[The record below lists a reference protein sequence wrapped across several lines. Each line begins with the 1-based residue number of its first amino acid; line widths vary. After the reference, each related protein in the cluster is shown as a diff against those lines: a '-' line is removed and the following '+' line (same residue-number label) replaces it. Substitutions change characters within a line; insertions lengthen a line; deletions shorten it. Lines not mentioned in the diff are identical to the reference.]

1 MWTYGVNNN
10 RQILICN
17 PKANDTQTCLTWN
30 SYPYVANNSTW
41 HTSIFDMKQL
51 SMCGKQQ
58 QMTYNHVWHETVIHM
73 WQTTANDTQTF
84 LSWNSCPYVANN
96 SKWHTSMFWHET
108 VIHMWQT
115 TANDIQS
122 CLTWNSYPY
131 VANNSKWH
139 TSIFDMKQLSICG
152 KQQQMTHKHD
162 MKQLSICGKQQQMTY
177 NHFDMKQLSICGK
190 QQQMTHKHFWHE
202 TVVHM
207 WQTTA
212 NDTQTCL
219 TWNSYPYVAN
229 NSKWHT
235 SIFDMK
241 QLSICGK
248 QQQMTHKHVWH
259 ETVIHMW
266 QTTANDTQAFLTWNS
281 YPYVAN
287 NSKWH
292 TIMFDMKQLSI
303 CGKQQQMT
311 HKHVWHETVIHLW
324 QTTANDT
331 EAFLTWNSCPY
342 VPTANDTQAC
352 LTWNSYP
359 YVANNSKWHTS
370 MFDMKQLSICGKQ
383 QQMTYNHFWHETVV
397 HMWQTT
403 ANDIQS
409 FSTWNSYHRWQ
420 TTANEHKHLWH
431 ETVVHMWQTTANDT
445 QTCLP
450 WNSYPSVAN
459 NSKWHRS
466 IFDMKQLSIC
476 SKQQQMTH
484 KHVWHETVIH
494 MWQTTANDTRAFLTW
509 NSYPY
514 VANNSKWHTI
524 IFDMKQLSMFYL
536 FIYLKFILPFW
547 LAKQ

>member
-58 QMTYNHVWHETVIHM
+58 EMTYNHVWHETVIHM

-84 LSWNSCPYVANN
+84 LSWSSCPYVANN
-96 SKWHTSMFWHET
+96 SKWHTS
-108 VIHMWQT
+108 
-115 TANDIQS
+115 
-122 CLTWNSYPY
+122 
-131 VANNSKWH
+131 
-139 TSIFDMKQLSICG
+139 IF
-152 KQQQMTHKHD
+152 D

-190 QQQMTHKHFWHE
+190 QQQMTHKHLWHE

-212 NDTQTCL
+212 NDTQACL

-281 YPYVAN
+281 YPYVA
-287 NSKWH
+287 
-292 TIMFDMKQLSI
+292 
-303 CGKQQQMT
+303 
-311 HKHVWHETVIHLW
+311 
-324 QTTANDT
+324 TTANDT
-331 EAFLTWNSCPY
+331 QSCLTWNSWHTSIFPSMWQT
-342 VPTANDTQAC
+342 TANDTQAC

-359 YVANNSKWHTS
+359 YVANNSKHFWHETQQTTANDIQSCLTWNSYPCDTQACFTWNSYPYVANNSKWHTN
-370 MFDMKQLSICGKQ
+370 MFAMKQLSICGKQ
-383 QQMTYNHFWHETVV
+383 Q
-397 HMWQTT
+397 HMKQLS
-403 ANDIQS
+403 I
-409 FSTWNSYHRWQ
+409 
-420 TTANEHKHLWH
+420 
-431 ETVVHMWQTTANDT
+431 QTTANDT

-484 KHVWHETVIH
+484 KHVWHETAIH
-494 MWQTTANDTRAFLTW
+494 MWQTTANDIQACLAW
-509 NSYPY
+509 NSYPCMS
-514 VANNSKWHTI
+514 NNSKWHTR
-524 IFDMKQLSMFYL
+524 IFDMKRLSMFYL
-536 FIYLKFILPFW
+536 FIYL
-547 LAKQ
+547 